1 MTSQIL
7 AIFYLNDIDHYI
19 LEVLKVKYIRYMD
32 DFILVHEDK
41 LYLKYCLNIIINL
54 LKDIDLEVNN
64 KTVILSKKQGVCF
77 LGYRF
82 YNNKIYVL
90 SKNRRKINKKL
101 KILKK
106 YDYNKYIMVKNSYN
120 GYLNIKK

>member
-1 MTSQIL
+1 
-7 AIFYLNDIDHYI
+7 
-19 LEVLKVKYIRYMD
+19 MD
-32 DFILVHEDK
+32 DFILIHENK

-54 LKDIDLEVNN
+54 LKDIDLEVNS

-90 SKNRRKINKKL
+90 SKNKRKINKKL
-101 KILKK
+101 KTLKI
-106 YDYNKYIMVKNSYN
+106 YDYNKYIMV
-120 GYLNIKK
+120 